1 MELID
6 FILHVDDHL
15 LEFITNYGVWIYA
28 ILFLIIFVE
37 TGLVVMP
44 FLPGDSLLFAAGAL
58 AASTGAMN
66 PWTLGVLL
74 FIAAVLGDTLNY
86 HIGRYIGPRVFEI
99 ESRFINKQ
107 HLINT
112 QKFFEKHGGKTIIFA
127 RFIPFARTF
136 APFVAG
142 AGKMDYK
149 FFLSYNLIGAFCWIG
164 SFITLGY
171 IFGNVPVVKDNFTHL
186 IFGIIII
193 SVLPGIIGFI
203 RAKWPPLSGF
213 SAGSLV
219 LLSNGR
225 WPVPPRQA
233 RLQSSNPRCCCA
245 ASRRTRRSGRL
256 RYSRFNARC
265 R

>member
-1 MELID
+1 MELLD
-6 FILHVDDHL
+6 FILHVDAHL

-66 PWTLGVLL
+66 PYVLVILL
-74 FIAAVLGDTLNY
+74 FSAAVLGDTLNY
-86 HIGRYIGPRVFEI
+86 HIGKFIGPRVFEI
-99 ESRFINKQ
+99 ESRFINKK
-107 HLINT
+107 HLTYT

-127 RFIPFARTF
+127 RFVPFARTF

-142 AGKMDYK
+142 AGHMNYK
-149 FFLSYNLIGAFCWIG
+149 YFLSFNLIGAICWVG
-164 SFITLGY
+164 SFVTLGY
-171 IFGNVPVVKDNFTHL
+171 LFGNMPIVKDNFTHL

-203 RAKWPPLSGF
+203 RQKLKKTA
-213 SAGSLV
+213 
-219 LLSNGR
+219 
-225 WPVPPRQA
+225 
-233 RLQSSNPRCCCA
+233 
-245 ASRRTRRSGRL
+245 
-256 RYSRFNARC
+256 
-265 R
+265 

>member
-1 MELID
+1 MELLD

-58 AASTGAMN
+58 AASTGAMD
-66 PWTLGVLL
+66 PFVLMILL

-86 HIGRYIGPRVFEI
+86 HIGKFIGPRVFET

-107 HLINT
+107 HLNYT
-112 QKFFEKHGGKTIIFA
+112 QKFFAKHGGKTIIFA
-127 RFIPFARTF
+127 RFVPFARTF

-142 AGKMDYK
+142 AGSMNYK
-149 FFLSYNLIGAFCWIG
+149 FFLSFNAIGGFLWIG

-171 IFGNVPVVKDNFTHL
+171 LFGNMPIVKDNFTHL

-203 RAKWPPLSGF
+203 RQKLKKAH
-213 SAGSLV
+213 
-219 LLSNGR
+219 
-225 WPVPPRQA
+225 
-233 RLQSSNPRCCCA
+233 
-245 ASRRTRRSGRL
+245 
-256 RYSRFNARC
+256 
-265 R
+265 

>member
-1 MELID
+1 MELLD
-6 FILHVDDHL
+6 FILHVDAHL
-15 LEFITNYGVWIYA
+15 LEFITDYGVWIYA

-66 PWTLGVLL
+66 PYILVILL
-74 FIAAVLGDTLNY
+74 FTAAVLGDTLNY
-86 HIGRYIGPRVFEI
+86 HIGKFIGPRVFEI
-99 ESRFINKQ
+99 ESRFINKK
-107 HLINT
+107 HLTYT

-142 AGKMDYK
+142 AGHMNYK
-149 FFLSYNLIGAFCWIG
+149 YFLSFNVIGAICWVS
-164 SFITLGY
+164 SFVILGY
-171 IFGNVPVVKDNFTHL
+171 LFGNMPIVKDNFTHL

-203 RAKWPPLSGF
+203 RQKLKK
-213 SAGSLV
+213 V
-219 LLSNGR
+219 H
-225 WPVPPRQA
+225 
-233 RLQSSNPRCCCA
+233 
-245 ASRRTRRSGRL
+245 
-256 RYSRFNARC
+256 
-265 R
+265 

>member
-1 MELID
+1 MDLID
-6 FILHVDDHL
+6 FILHVDAHL
-15 LEFITNYGVWIYA
+15 FEFIKNYGVWVYG

-58 AASTGAMN
+58 AASTGALN
-66 PWTLGVLL
+66 PWLLILLL

-86 HIGRYIGPRVFEI
+86 HIGKYIGPRVFEI
-99 ESRFINKQ
+99 ESRFINKK
-107 HLINT
+107 HLVAT

-142 AGKMDYK
+142 AGSMNYK
-149 FFLSYNLIGAFCWIG
+149 YFLSYNAIGGFLWIA
-164 SFITLGY
+164 SFIILGY
-171 IFGNVPVVKDNFTHL
+171 LFGNMPIVKDNFTHL

-203 RAKWPPLSGF
+203 RHKFFNKESAKT
-213 SAGSLV
+213 
-219 LLSNGR
+219 N
-225 WPVPPRQA
+225 
-233 RLQSSNPRCCCA
+233 
-245 ASRRTRRSGRL
+245 
-256 RYSRFNARC
+256 
-265 R
+265 